1 MTLIPGAIIDPWY
14 DISERSKVRIM
25 APDVGG
31 VTGIVP
37 EQFTFDYGNTYE
49 QPFAQILSSFNTGV
63 VAAQQLLNKGGKV
76 DFTATLQ
83 ELKRAV
89 WSGASQLKFSLQL
102 FYLARRGATV
112 DVVNPIRRLLKLS
125 AAGTAVRAGTE
136 IAERSVS
143 ATVVKPPPLVHIEV
157 GYILRCKKAA
167 ITNVSVQLPT
177 NVTDFNGQPNEAL
190 VTLQIVTN
198 KMFLADDTEVDF
210 MGGMINRWG
219 APL

>member
-1 MTLIPGAIIDPWY
+1 MALIPGAIIDPWY
-14 DISERSKVRIM
+14 DVPERGKVRIM
-25 APDVGG
+25 APDIGG
-31 VTGIVP
+31 VTGLVP
-37 EQFTFDYGNTYE
+37 EQFAMDYGNTYE

-89 WSGASQLKFSLQL
+89 WSGASQLRFNLNL
-102 FYLARRGATV
+102 FYLARRGATI
-112 DVVNPIRRLLKLS
+112 DVVNPIKRLLKLS
-125 AAGTAVRAGTE
+125 AAGTAIRGETE
-136 IAERSVS
+136 FAERQVS
-143 ATVVKPPPLVHIEV
+143 ATVVKPPPLVHIEI

-167 ITNVSVQLPT
+167 ITNVTVTLPT
-177 NVTDFNGQPNEAL
+177 NVTDFNGQPNEAM

-198 KMFLADDTEVDF
+198 KMFLADDTEVEF
-210 MGGMINRWG
+210 MGGQLNRWG